1 MSNTNINNCDIV
13 QDLLPLYYDD
23 ACSPASRKMVEAHLA
38 GCEKCRRTYEDLKND
53 TIDEILKED
62 SRGVLERHEKS
73 EKTAAYKAGVIIAG
87 LLLIPILITFIVGL
101 AGGVGLDVSAV
112 VTASMLLVAAF
123 TVVPLISKERRLVK
137 CILTGVIAILLIY
150 FFVDRMN
157 GQGEFILWT
166 VPTIFGLSV
175 VLFPFVIRGVELPV
189 VLADKKALI
198 TMLWDTLWLFFTIV
212 EVCGNS
218 GDLEGMREGSIVAA
232 VLMVPVWLI
241 FLVARYLNIGALAKS
256 GIIVWICGVFMAFA
270 NDICQFFVYGTKQ
283 LTISHADLSVW
294 ITEENI
300 NSNVYVITLIVSAI
314 VGTALL
320 VAGLVRRTVERTK
333 KGISGNRIRAT
344 K

>member
-1 MSNTNINNCDIV
+1 MINTNIDKCDIV

-38 GCEKCRRTYEDLKND
+38 ECEKCRCTYEDLKND
-53 TIDEILKED
+53 TLDEILKED

-166 VPTIFGLSV
+166 VPTI
-175 VLFPFVIRGVELPV
+175 
-189 VLADKKALI
+189 
-198 TMLWDTLWLFFTIV
+198 
-212 EVCGNS
+212 
-218 GDLEGMREGSIVAA
+218 
-232 VLMVPVWLI
+232 
-241 FLVARYLNIGALAKS
+241 
-256 GIIVWICGVFMAFA
+256 
-270 NDICQFFVYGTKQ
+270 
-283 LTISHADLSVW
+283 
-294 ITEENI
+294 
-300 NSNVYVITLIVSAI
+300 
-314 VGTALL
+314 
-320 VAGLVRRTVERTK
+320 
-333 KGISGNRIRAT
+333 
-344 K
+344 